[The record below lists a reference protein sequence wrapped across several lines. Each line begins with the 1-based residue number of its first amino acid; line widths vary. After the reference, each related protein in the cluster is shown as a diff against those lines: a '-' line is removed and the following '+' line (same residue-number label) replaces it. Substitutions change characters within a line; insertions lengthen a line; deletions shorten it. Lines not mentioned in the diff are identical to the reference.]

1 MNKTPVPD
9 APAPDGGWVSANK
22 HPDGG
27 ESDDGIDVDK
37 TIDEECLSDDDLL
50 RGSKFRFTPL
60 GEAAKAVDTAAG
72 AALSEG
78 RNAKGMGLRRRGEG
92 ARWDSSG
99 LGTGFKGLPRR
110 YGGGNTSGRD
120 NHVWPRL
127 TNTAEMEYYRF
138 AVASDPGSC
147 CATCYFAGS
156 RFWGSHPLPPQT
168 VAKDKLPRS
177 ASYAMIVQYHVPTC
191 TSSIHTTPAWCK
203 SPRAVLP

>member
-1 MNKTPVPD
+1 M
-9 APAPDGGWVSANK
+9 SANK
-22 HPDGG
+22 HSDGV

-50 RGSKFRFTPL
+50 RGSQFRFTPV

-110 YGGGNTSGRD
+110 YGRGNASKRD
-120 NHVWPRL
+120 THVWTRL

-138 AVASDPGSC
+138 AVASDPG
-147 CATCYFAGS
+147 AY
-156 RFWGSHPLPPQT
+156 
-168 VAKDKLPRS
+168 V
-177 ASYAMIVQYHVPTC
+177 
-191 TSSIHTTPAWCK
+191 
-203 SPRAVLP
+203 VLLWYL